1 MGVWS
6 SPGKREAAADGD
18 ELASLREAIDDVD
31 ARLVELVAARLEL
44 ARRIGLLKAR
54 RGMDVVDPS
63 RERGVLRRALDRA
76 GSRVPPAAL
85 LALLEPLIDAARSVQ
100 GAPRIAHLGPSGTH
114 SEAAARS
121 FFPDASLVPTASLP
135 EAVRAVGDTAELAVV
150 PWWNR
155 VAGPVLEVHDA
166 LRDVGPH
173 VQPLRWA
180 KVPVQ
185 HVFAA
190 RPGARPRTLLARPE
204 PLACSREWL
213 DAHYSALQIE
223 HVSSNGAAAREAALR
238 EDAAAITTAA
248 AAKIH
253 GLEVLAEGIDGDS
266 NTTTFVVLGRG

>member
-6 SPGKREAAADGD
+6 SPGRRAEAADGD
-18 ELASLREAIDDVD
+18 ELASLRECIDDVD
-31 ARLVELVAARLEL
+31 ARIVELVAARLEL
-44 ARRIGLLKAR
+44 ARRIGLLKAD
-54 RGMDVVDPS
+54 RGLDVVDPS
-63 RERGVLRRALDRA
+63 RERGVLRRALERA
-76 GSRVPPAAL
+76 GTRVPPAAL

-114 SEAAARS
+114 SEAAARA
-121 FFPDASLVPTASLP
+121 FFPEATLVPTASLP
-135 EAVRAVGDTAELAVV
+135 DAVRAVGDTAELAVV

-166 LRDVGPH
+166 LRDAGPG

-185 HVFAA
+185 HVFAM
-190 RPGARPRTLLARPE
+190 RSGARPRVVLARPE
-204 PLACSREWL
+204 PLACSRPWL
-213 DAHYSALQIE
+213 DAHHAGLGIE
-223 HVSSNGAAAREAALR
+223 HVSSNGAAARAAAMR
-238 EDAAAITTAA
+238 DDAAAITTAA

-253 GLEVLAEGIDGDS
+253 GLEVLAEGIDGDA